1 MNATQREGPVSDDS
15 SPSIRPVR
23 DRRPLSVQVY
33 DRLVEALLKN
43 GRPGDSIP
51 PEVEL
56 SADLGVSRTVLRE
69 ALRLLEEDGVIERGT
84 DPRRRQLAKPSSR
97 PPTFNA
103 PLEDM
108 LQATAPLRVEVIR
121 TEPVAIT
128 NWSRVLLE
136 LGDSE
141 NMLLCRESL
150 FFLGDEPVGSALE
163 LVPAVDANVPVH
175 LAEQSSESQA
185 VGQTLLA
192 ALGPQFRS
200 KCIPTLWRLAPGSS
214 SRSRTGFNLV
224 PRGHL
229 TSLTTVLSRQG
240 RPVFLAKYLIRLDS
254 VVLAVGENPSG
265 ADSLTLDTL

>member
-1 MNATQREGPVSDDS
+1 MSAEDEKGPVTGDS
-15 SPSIRPVR
+15 LPTMKPVR

-33 DRLVEALLKN
+33 DRLVEALLKH
-43 GRPGDSIP
+43 GRVGDSIP

-69 ALRLLEEDGVIERGT
+69 ALRLLEEDGVIERGA

-108 LQATAPLRVEVIR
+108 LQATAPLRVEIIR

-136 LGDSE
+136 LGDSDK
-141 NMLLCRESL
+141 MLLCRESL
-150 FFLGDEPVGSALE
+150 FYLGDEPVASAIE
-163 LVPAVDANVPVH
+163 LVPAAEGNIPVH
-175 LAEQSSESQA
+175 LADHSAEPEG

-214 SRSRTGFNLV
+214 SGSRTGFNLV
-224 PRGHL
+224 PRGHQ

-240 RPVFLAKYLIRLDS
+240 KPVFLAKYLIRLDS

-265 ADSLTLDTL
+265 ADSLTLDAL